1 MTGMIMLSVP
11 QHGDIDMAFDPIS
24 AVFSVGEKLID
35 RLWPDPAQKAA
46 GLLELK
52 KLQQSGDLAFL
63 DADVKLMTGQM
74 EINKAEA
81 MHGGNFKGG
90 WRPFIGWTCGLAL
103 AYKFLILPFII
114 AGVQIIAFYAG
125 ESPFPIDLLPELSW
139 QELSVPLLGM
149 LGLGTQRSLEKIKT
163 NQ

>member
-1 MTGMIMLSVP
+1 
-11 QHGDIDMAFDPIS
+11 MAFDPIS

-63 DADVKLMTGQM
+63 EADVKLMTGQM
-74 EINKAEA
+74 EINKMEA

-90 WRPFIGWTCGLAL
+90 WRPFIGWICGFAL
-103 AYKFLILPFII
+103 AYKFIIMPFIVSI
-114 AGVQIIAFYAG
+114 VQVIAFYTD
-125 ESPFPIDLLPELSW
+125 SVPFPLDMLPDLNW

-149 LGLGTQRSLEKIKT
+149 LGLGTQRSWEKSKT
-163 NQ
+163 GK